1 MRYYFHVR
9 DGDRLLED
17 PDGSDLPNLDAAREE
32 ALAGARHLL
41 SEKLQR
47 GEVIDGQR
55 FEITDES
62 GEVLEIVPFKAV
74 LRLP

>member
-32 ALAGARHLL
+32 ALAGARLLL

-55 FEITDES
+55 FEITDAS